1 VTIAVDSF
9 LFGSGTPGQPGGPN
23 FIARIP
29 AGIADRE
36 ALFSALS
43 AELNFPD
50 YFGRNWDAL
59 FDCLRDLS
67 WIAAP
72 HVVLVHEDIPAL
84 PDDGLTIYL
93 EILSD
98 AARDENRVDSH
109 RLVVVFPVA
118 ARSRIEALSRR

>member
-9 LFGSGTPGQPGGPN
+9 LFGVGTLGQTPGAE
-23 FIARIP
+23 FIAHIR

-36 ALFSALS
+36 TLFSVLS

-59 FDCLRDLS
+59 FDCLTDLS

-72 HVVLVHEDIPAL
+72 CVVLVHEDIPAL
-84 PDDGLTIYL
+84 PDDGLTVYL

-98 AARDENRVDSH
+98 AARDENRVDSR
-109 RLVVVFPVA
+109 RLIVVFPVA
-118 ARSRIEALSRR
+118 ARNRIDALSRR